1 MDMIEKALAD
11 IKDQLGR
18 NLDLENET
26 YILQTDSAYLQ
37 VSMIEDEETGENKI
51 NIDVTGGQVTYLE
64 TDNDHFSEIFGGNE
78 WWITQWL

>member
-11 IKDQLGR
+11 IKEQLGR

-37 VSMIEDEETGENKI
+37 VGMAEDEETGEDKI
-51 NIDVTGGQVTYLE
+51 NINVTGGQVTYLE
-64 TDNDHFSEIFGGNE
+64 TDNDHFSEIFRGNE
-78 WWITQWL
+78 

>member
-11 IKDQLGR
+11 IKEQLGR

-64 TDNDHFSEIFGGNE
+64 TGNDHFSGIFGGND
-78 WWITQWL
+78 

>member
-11 IKDQLGR
+11 IKEQLGR

-26 YILQTDSAYLQ
+26 YILQTDSGYLQ
-37 VSMIEDEETGENKI
+37 VSMGEDEETGENKI

-64 TDNDHFSEIFGGNE
+64 TDNDHFSEIFGGND
-78 WWITQWL
+78 